1 MLFIF
6 YLVGQSY
13 SKWFK
18 KAEGVR
24 VPHRPQ
30 STGELGQVSDTG
42 VEGRDRGART
52 GELGPGGWV
61 EAGDWD
67 RGRDR
72 RQGRGVGTG
81 GWGRGQGWATGMV
94 GWDRGVGTEGLGQ
107 GAGMGAGRGV

>member
-42 VEGRDRGART
+42 VEGKNKLKMD
-52 GELGPGGWV
+52 
-61 EAGDWD
+61 
-67 RGRDR
+67 
-72 RQGRGVGTG
+72 
-81 GWGRGQGWATGMV
+81 
-94 GWDRGVGTEGLGQ
+94 
-107 GAGMGAGRGV
+107 